1 MGELLWGCWL
11 WLIYTACLLG
21 IPPKPSTI
29 STRAGGMASPL
40 FDHDTK
46 SDGAAESPSSCTPQR
61 WYFKFVVIP
70 LQVAVGVLG
79 ATALVGTVYAAARP
93 KE

>member
-29 STRAGGMASPL
+29 STRADGMASPL

-46 SDGAAESPSSCTPQR
+46 SDGAAEPPSSCTPQR

-70 LQVAVGVLG
+70 LRVAVGVLG

-93 KE
+93 KM